1 MGDGHCFSGI
11 SNQIAG
17 DEGVLHADVPHGD
30 PVADGNRGEENRRAA
45 RRADARFDGF
55 GDFVQ
60 IHMPGDDFIIGGNDA
75 DERLADFLIGQTEGI
90 EQRAVGGAFHALLD
104 VFGQQGNSLLML
116 HSSQIRLRHLLA
128 NFPFWRIL
136 IWK

>member
-1 MGDGHCFSGI
+1 MGNRHGFGGI

-30 PVADGNRGEENRRAA
+30 PVADGNGGEHDRRAA
-45 RRADARFDGF
+45 CCANARFDGF
-55 GDFVQ
+55 GDFIQ
-60 IHMPGDDFIIGGNDA
+60 IHMTGDDFIIGGNDA

-116 HSSQIRLRHLLA
+116 HYFQIRLRHLLA